1 MTFLLDTK
9 TLIYFFKGQGQVARR
24 LLATPPGELAVS
36 TVSLFELETG
46 LRKSTDAT
54 KRRQQVAA
62 FVAACEVW
70 DFDHS
75 AAMAS
80 AEIRADLEA
89 QGLPIGPL
97 DNLIA
102 GIARA
107 RGATLV
113 TRNLR
118 EFARVQGLVIVDW
131 HG

>member
-1 MTFLLDTK
+1 MTFLLETN
-9 TLIYFFKGQGQVARR
+9 TLIYYFKGQGQVATR
-24 LLATPPGELAVS
+24 LLATPPGELSVS

-46 LRKSTDAT
+46 LRKSTDAA
-54 KRRQQVAA
+54 KRRQQLAA
-62 FVAACEVW
+62 FIAACEVW
-70 DFDHS
+70 DFDQP
-75 AAMAS
+75 AAVAS
-80 AEIRADLEA
+80 AEIRADLES

-113 TRNLR
+113 TRNRR
-118 EFARVQGLVIVDW
+118 EFARVQGLMIVDW